1 MTRPVLVPVVA
12 LLAVTAGCRP
22 QDTPEPLKSGSQSA
36 STPDPVPSPVIVPGP
51 ESAAPEL
58 QAFQAAW
65 GAPPP
70 LRRAAPYTGRTNVEF
85 IYEGGSLVP
94 LGGDRY
100 ALVSTGRRNFAS
112 HADTAALSIH
122 YLRRTATGFER
133 TGAWPEF
140 LADGTT
146 GEPPTWTVR
155 ADLTAAPALLTEAG
169 GVWQGYACTW
179 SHLIELAPEGPV
191 LRTDSIPVGYDSS
204 GAKGDEGAEL
214 MDGVVR
220 PGAKGRSF
228 VIRYTGDRRTDVTYT
243 LSGTK
248 YEPTIKPDLLT
259 C

>member
-1 MTRPVLVPVVA
+1 MTRSVLVAVVA
-12 LLAVTAGCRP
+12 LLTMTAGCRP
-22 QDTPEPLKSGSQSA
+22 QDTPETWKPGSQSA
-36 STPDPVPSPVIVPGP
+36 STPVPVPSPVIVPAPQSADP
-51 ESAAPEL
+51 ES
-58 QAFQAAW
+58 QAFQVAW

-85 IYEGGSLVP
+85 LYEGGSLVP

-100 ALVSTGRRNFAS
+100 AFVSTGKRNFAS

-122 YLRRTATGFER
+122 YLRRTANGFER

-155 ADLTAAPALLTEAG
+155 SDLTPAPAILTEAN

-179 SHLIELAPEGPV
+179 SRLIELAPEGPV
-191 LRTDSIPVGYDSS
+191 LRTDLIPIGYDSS
-204 GAKGDEGAEL
+204 GAKGDAGADR
-214 MDGVVR
+214 MDGVVH

-228 VIRYTGDRRTDVTYT
+228 VVRYTGDRRTDVTYALT
-243 LSGTK
+243 GAE
-248 YEPTIKPDLLT
+248 YEPTRKPDLLT